1 MANYITDVH
10 VCIDMIIMDNMIFHT
25 HVILHNIPPNTGF
38 FRLNIPNSILDLF
51 VSYDIENLFL
61 VLFFTQHKMII
72 ANSTQSITA
81 SKKPPTHT
89 AIR

>member
-1 MANYITDVH
+1 MY
-10 VCIDMIIMDNMIFHT
+10 VCNSIDMIIIHVDNMTFHT
-25 HVILHNIPPNTGF
+25 HIILHIIPPNTGS

-51 VSYDIENLFL
+51 VSCDIENLFL
-61 VLFFTQHKMII
+61 DFFFTQHKMII

-81 SKKPPTHT
+81 SRKPPTHT